1 MKFKRL
7 HKSISGGYMKKFD
20 YLCARCVGKFLNG
33 TEWLMKTTVPTKSKG
48 LKKQLNISYGEHKN
62 QRMDFFYLPQVSDE
76 KRPIFF
82 YIHGGGFVS
91 GLTSMRRPFCAQMAK
106 QGYFV
111 VNIDYR
117 PAPLIHFPEHFNDIF
132 KAVDFVLE
140 RGEEYNLD
148 ISRIVIGG
156 ESAGAYFSSYIAA
169 MTKDKSLYLQNNID
183 FRWKNEFNLSAVVL
197 INGAYKS
204 ADIIKVKSA
213 FSKTFIKAFFDFN
226 RAGLRD
232 SNILNE
238 NKLHCPLNF
247 IDSNFP
253 PTVVIRGKYDI
264 FDLGSKSIIEVF
276 EKQNVKHSVFLAKGM
291 AGLHAGTIAMNFK
304 YSKKALQFITEKL
317 NGFIKSDI

>member
-1 MKFKRL
+1 
-7 HKSISGGYMKKFD
+7 
-20 YLCARCVGKFLNG
+20 
-33 TEWLMKTTVPTKSKG
+33 
-48 LKKQLNISYGEHKN
+48 
-62 QRMDFFYLPQVSDE
+62 
-76 KRPIFF
+76 
-82 YIHGGGFVS
+82 
-91 GLTSMRRPFCAQMAK
+91 
-106 QGYFV
+106 
-111 VNIDYR
+111 
-117 PAPLIHFPEHFNDIF
+117 
-132 KAVDFVLE
+132 
-140 RGEEYNLD
+140 
-148 ISRIVIGG
+148 
-156 ESAGAYFSSYIAA
+156 

-317 NGFIKSDI
+317 NEFIKSDI

>member
-1 MKFKRL
+1 
-7 HKSISGGYMKKFD
+7 MKKYD

-33 TEWLMKTTVPTKSKG
+33 TEWLMKTIVPTKSKG
-48 LKKQLNISYGEHKN
+48 LKKQLNISYGAHKN
-62 QRMDFFYLPQVSDE
+62 QRMDFFYLPQVSSE

-117 PAPLIHFPEHFNDIF
+117 PAPIIHFPEHFNDIF
-132 KAVDFVLE
+132 KAIDFVLDAS
-140 RGEEYNLD
+140 EEYNLD
-148 ISRIVIGG
+148 TSQIVIGG

-169 MTKDKSLYLQNNID
+169 MTKDENLYLQNNID
-183 FRWKNEFNLSAVVL
+183 FRRKNDFNLSAVVL

-213 FSKTFIKAFFDFN
+213 FSKTFIKAFFDFD

-247 IDSNFP
+247 IESNFP
-253 PTVVIRGKYDI
+253 PTIVIRGKYDI

-276 EKQNVKHSVFLAKGM
+276 EEKNVQHLVFLAKGL
-291 AGLHAGTIAMNFK
+291 AGLHAGTIAMNFR
-304 YSKKALQFITEKL
+304 YSKKALKFITEKL
-317 NGFIKSDI
+317 KDYIKSDNWFLPFSANIILMAN